1 MTKISSIANRRIEI
15 FAILLLAVSV
25 FTLLSILTYTPLEE
39 PTISDQI
46 ALRNIMGI
54 MGVYVSHYLIKFT

>member
-25 FTLLSILTYTPLEE
+25 FTLLSILTYNPLEE
-39 PTISDQI
+39 PTISDLI

-54 MGVYVSHYLIKFT
+54 MGVYTAHYLI